1 MTEDQVK
8 RIALDFVSKS
18 DIDPCEFDSIQRLP
32 RSTRATSG
40 LPGDDWVVRFA
51 FELPDDVACS
61 TETAIVL
68 VDDAT
73 GEPRLLES
81 L

>member
-1 MTEDQVK
+1 MTEDQAK

-18 DIDPCEFDSIQRLP
+18 NLEPCAFDSIQRFPHSDL
-32 RSTRATSG
+32 TTSVS
-40 LPGDDWVVRFA
+40 PGDEWVVRFA
-51 FELPDDVACS
+51 FDLPDDVACS
-61 TETAIVL
+61 TEMAIVL
-68 VDDAT
+68 IDDAT

>member
-1 MTEDQVK
+1 MTEEQAK
-8 RIALDFVSKS
+8 RIALDFVAQS
-18 DIDPCEFDSIQRLP
+18 DLDPCEFDSIQRFPKSALAA
-32 RSTRATSG
+32 ATTN
-40 LPGDDWVVRFA
+40 GDEWVVRFA

-61 TETAIVL
+61 TEMAL
-68 VDDAT
+68 VIIDDAT